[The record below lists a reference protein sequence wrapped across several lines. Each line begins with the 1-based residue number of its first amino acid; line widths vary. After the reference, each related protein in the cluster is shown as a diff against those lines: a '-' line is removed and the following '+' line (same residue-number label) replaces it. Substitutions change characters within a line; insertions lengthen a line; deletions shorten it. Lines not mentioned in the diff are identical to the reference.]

1 MIHFLIE
8 KRLQGAQGGFVLQVG
23 MEIAEGEFVALFG
36 PSGVGKTT
44 LLRCLAGLE
53 SPDYGMLRVGND
65 TWLDTDAGIVHPPQQ
80 RQVGFMFQDFAL
92 FPNMTVRGNLEF
104 ALKKGMDRRHVDELL
119 DMMELRALQHRKPQ
133 TLSGGQKQRVAL
145 ARALVSRP
153 RLLLLDEPLSALE
166 PGFRSRLQD
175 ELLRLQR
182 RFGFTT
188 ILVSH
193 EIGEVYKLATRA
205 VVLKEGRIVRQGT
218 PAEVFT
224 SERISGKFRFTG
236 EVLAMEPADIV
247 LTVTV
252 LIGNQVVRVVA
263 MPDEAQTL
271 KPGDRVALISKAFN
285 PVIMKLE

>member
-1 MIHFLIE
+1 MIHFAIE
-8 KRLQGAQGGFVLQVG
+8 KRLQGAQGTFVLQVS

-53 SPDYGMLRVGND
+53 SPDYGLLRIGND
-65 TWLDTDAGIVHPPQQ
+65 TWLDTDTGIVRPPQQ

-104 ALKKGMDRRHVDELL
+104 ASRKKADRRHVDELL
-119 DMMELRALQHRKPQ
+119 DMMELRELQHRKPQ

-166 PGFRSRLQD
+166 AGFRSRLQD

-205 VVLKEGRIVRQGT
+205 VMLKEGRVIRQGA
-218 PAEVFT
+218 PAEVFA

-236 EVLAMEPADIV
+236 EVLTIEPADV
-247 LTVTV
+247 LLTVTV

-263 MPDEAQTL
+263 MPEEAQTL

-285 PVIMKLE
+285 PVIMKIE